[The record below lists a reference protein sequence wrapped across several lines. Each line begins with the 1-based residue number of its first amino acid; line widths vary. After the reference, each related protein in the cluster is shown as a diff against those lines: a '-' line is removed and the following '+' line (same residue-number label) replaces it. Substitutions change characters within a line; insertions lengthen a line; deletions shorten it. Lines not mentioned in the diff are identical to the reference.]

1 MNSKA
6 TLRRL
11 KRESFPY
18 LLIVPAI
25 LFIAAFLIY
34 PVLNVFFYSLQSYD
48 VARLSQRGFI
58 GLDNFVKIFT
68 NDKIFVKS
76 LGISFRWVLTQVS
89 AQLLLGMILALL
101 LDKKF
106 WGRGIYRCAVFCP
119 WAISGVLTSMIWS
132 LMYNQ
137 SIGVINDLLMKVG
150 LIKSSVAWLSNTK
163 YVFTSVVVAE
173 LWRGIPFFAI
183 MLLASLQNIPT
194 ELYEACRV
202 DGGKPWQELFYI
214 KLPYLRETIILTTLL
229 RAVWEFNN
237 VDMILT
243 LTGGGPSNMTTTLAM
258 YMTNTSVKNNNYGYG
273 SALAVVSF
281 LILLVF
287 AVLYL
292 KLSKFGGED

>member
-6 TLRRL
+6 NLRKL
-11 KRESFPY
+11 KKDSLPY
-18 LLIVPAI
+18 LFIAPAI
-25 LFIAAFLIY
+25 FFMAAFLIY
-34 PVLNVFFYSLQSYD
+34 PVLNVFYYSFQSYD
-48 VARLSQRGFI
+48 VARLSEKGFI
-58 GLDNFVKIFT
+58 GLDNFIRIFT
-68 NDKIFVKS
+68 KDKVFVKS
-76 LGISFRWVLTQVS
+76 LGISFRWVLIEVTG
-89 AQLLLGMILALL
+89 QLFFGLALALL

-106 WGRGIYRCAVFCP
+106 IGRGIYRCAVFCP

-137 SIGVINDLLMKVG
+137 NIGVINDFLLKFG
-150 LIKSSVAWLSNTK
+150 IIKNNIAWLSNTK
-163 YVFTSVVVAE
+163 FVFGSVVVAE

-183 MLLASLQNIPT
+183 MLLASLQNVPT

-202 DGGKPWQELFYI
+202 DGGKPWQELLYI
-214 KLPYLRETIILTTLL
+214 KLPYLKETIILTTLL

-273 SALAVVSF
+273 SAIAVVSF

-287 AVLYL
+287 AAVYL
-292 KLSKFGGED
+292 KASKFGGEE

>member
-1 MNSKA
+1 MSNKA
-6 TLRRL
+6 NIRRL
-11 KRESFPY
+11 KKESFPY
-18 LLIVPAI
+18 LLIAPAI
-25 LFIAAFLIY
+25 FFMAAFLVY
-34 PVLNVFFYSLQSYD
+34 PVLNVFYYSFQSYD
-48 VARLSQRGFI
+48 VARLGQRGFI
-58 GLDNFVKIFT
+58 GLDNFIKIFT
-68 NDKIFVKS
+68 NDKIFIKS
-76 LGISFRWVLTQVS
+76 LGISFRWVLIEVS
-89 AQLLLGMILALL
+89 AQLFFGMTLALL

-106 WGRGIYRCAVFCP
+106 PGRGLYRCAVFCP

-137 SIGVINDLLMKVG
+137 SIGVINDLLMRIG
-150 LIKSSVAWLSNTK
+150 LISSNAAWLSNTK
-163 YVFTSVVVAE
+163 LVFGSVVVAE

-202 DGGKPWQELFYI
+202 DGGRPWQELIYI
-214 KLPYLRETIILTTLL
+214 KLPYLKETIILTTLL

-287 AVLYL
+287 AMVYL
-292 KLSKFGGED
+292 KLSRFGGEE